1 MQDVVMVDIETLG
14 IGPTSVVLSIGVFS
28 PQFTFHEYVDIDSQ
42 LTYGAQVN
50 ADTILWWMK
59 QREEARLKQTAAVRL
74 RMHVVLCNMYEAF
87 QQASFPDG
95 YTVWSNGA
103 SFDLPI
109 LRWHADRV
117 GHKLPWEYWQE
128 RCYRTERA
136 RVPRDRRDEIDAE
149 VTRILGKTVA
159 HDALEDARRQHLWLQ
174 LAGVAR

>member
-14 IGPTSVVLSIGVFS
+14 TGPTSVVLSIGVFS
-28 PQFTFHEYVDIDSQ
+28 QQFTFHEYVDIDSQ

-59 QREEARLKQTAAVRL
+59 QREEARLRQTTAVRL
-74 RMHVVLCNMYEAF
+74 RMHGFLQYVRSVPAGV
-87 QQASFPDG
+87 APDG

-103 SFDLPI
+103 SFDLPSFAGMPI
-109 LRWHADRV
+109 GSGTTFRGNTGRNGAIA
-117 GHKLPWEYWQE
+117 
-128 RCYRTERA
+128 RA
-136 RVPRDRRDEIDAE
+136 SQGSAGSTDEIDAE

-174 LAGVAR
+174 PAGVAR

>member
-14 IGPTSVVLSIGVFS
+14 TGPTSVVLSIGVFS

-50 ADTILWWMK
+50 AGTILWWMK
-59 QREEARLKQTAAVRL
+59 QREETRLRQTAAIRVHISAAL
-74 RMHVVLCNMYEAF
+74 RNLCIAF
-87 QQASFPDG
+87 QQASLPDG

-109 LRWHADRV
+109 LRWHADRI
-117 GHKLPWEYWQE
+117 GHDLPWEYWQE

-136 RVPRDRRDEIDAE
+136 GVPRDRRDAIDAE

-159 HDALEDARRQHLWLQ
+159 HDALEDANRQHLWLR